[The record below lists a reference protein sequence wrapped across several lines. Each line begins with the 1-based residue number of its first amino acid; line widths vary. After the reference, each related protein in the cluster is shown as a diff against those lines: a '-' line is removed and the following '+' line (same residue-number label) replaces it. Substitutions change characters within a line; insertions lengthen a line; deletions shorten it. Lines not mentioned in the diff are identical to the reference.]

1 VPDFSRRAHT
11 PELMDSD
18 TVDFETFRG
27 CLKDLS
33 KVNRLTLAYRPT
45 LAFLERL
52 RSEGLWPQDRPMAI
66 LDVGSGYGDMLREIK
81 RWAAKRGLD
90 VRLAG
95 LDRNPWSRAS
105 AEGVAGSEGIVWAT
119 EDLFDYR
126 GGADVVLSSLFTHH
140 LDDASLVRF
149 IEWQEQTARIGWF
162 INDLKRH
169 PFAYFGF
176 GVLATVMRWHPFV
189 RHDGPVSISRAFL
202 RKDWRATLSLAGAA
216 KATIEDWFPFRLCV
230 ARVRG

>member
-1 VPDFSRRAHT
+1 MPDFSRRAQT
-11 PELMDSD
+11 QELMDSD
-18 TVDFETFRG
+18 TVDFETFRD
-27 CLKDLS
+27 CLSDLA
-33 KVNRLTLAYRPT
+33 KVNQLTLAYRPT

-52 RSEGLWPQDRPMAI
+52 RREGLWPQDRPLAI

-90 VRLAG
+90 VRLSG
-95 LDRNPWSRAS
+95 LDRNPWSKGS
-105 AEGVAGSEGIVWAT
+105 AEAVPGSEGIVWKT

-149 IEWQEQTARIGWF
+149 IEWQEQTAGIGWF

-176 GVLATVMRWHPFV
+176 GLLAALMRWHPFV
-189 RHDGPVSISRAFL
+189 RHDGPVSISRGFV